1 MGSSPFARHYSGSR
15 GFFPFLWVLRC
26 FSSPACLLAGYVFTC
41 GYARITTREFPH
53 SEILG
58 SMTGQRL
65 PQAYRSRP
73 RPSSA
78 LSAKA
83 STVCPCSLDQKN
95 TGKNRCRYGVFK
107 VRASDI
113 CTRPTTKDAA
123 FAYAGRARSF
133 KTQQRTIG
141 TRRGRRNSRRAEWPD
156 GQKASIKGFSAYR
169 NEFPDS
175 LERR

>member
-1 MGSSPFARHYSGSR
+1 LGSSPFARHYSGSR

-26 FSSPACLLAGYVFTC
+26 FSSPACLHAGYVFTY

-53 SEILG
+53 SEIPG
-58 SMTGQRL
+58 SKTGQRL

-107 VRASDI
+107 VRASYARRQKEAG
-113 CTRPTTKDAA
+113 TRPVFQSSAAYETTNVEVDVIL
-123 FAYAGRARSF
+123 GEL
-133 KTQQRTIG
+133 
-141 TRRGRRNSRRAEWPD
+141 NSRTERS
-156 GQKASIKGFSAYR
+156 SINGFNAYR